1 MHGKKGAE
9 LIVGGGIG
17 FLATIATFI
26 FQDQQSNK
34 RHKSDLADQRSH
46 SRNEVISRRLN
57 QIEQQAAKTF
67 GTSSLDRYNRVAEE
81 SLARDKHHGQ
91 EVADIRDQLRKN
103 YSYVL
108 KGLDEY
114 RVGRLA
120 ES

>member
-1 MHGKKGAE
+1 LHGKKGAE

-17 FLATIATFI
+17 FLATIAAFI

-34 RHKSDLADQRSH
+34 RHKSDLADQHSH

-67 GTSSLDRYNRVAEE
+67 GTSSLDLYNWVAEG
-81 SLARDKHHGQ
+81 SLARDKHNGQ
-91 EVADIRDQLRKN
+91 EIADIHDQLRMD

-108 KGLDEY
+108 KCLDEY
-114 RVGRLA
+114 RVERLA
-120 ES
+120 GS